1 MRENFT
7 VKLKGADIVIKIEVR
22 DKIAL
27 IYSSER
33 EGAKGLP
40 MDTSQRV
47 VCLLS
52 GGIDSPVAAAEII
65 KRGCTPVFVHFHSK
79 PYTSEATILKV
90 KTPGAVAP
98 QAQRLSLGALAS
110 AVLEVQ
116 KAVRDNCTER
126 YRTVST
132 SLHDENRA
140 RAG

>member
-1 MRENFT
+1 
-7 VKLKGADIVIKIEVR
+7 
-22 DKIAL
+22 
-27 IYSSER
+27 
-33 EGAKGLP
+33 

-65 KRGCTPVFVHFHSK
+65 KRAARRCSCISQQALYFRSHDPQ
-79 PYTSEATILKV
+79 SE
-90 KTPGAVAP
+90 TPGAVAP

-110 AVLEVQ
+110 AVASKCK

-126 YRTVST
+126 YRTVFYRRFMMKI
-132 SLHDENRA
+132 RA